1 MKSQKG
7 NVCCVLPG
15 CRVPHNGPVRLGEET
30 TAAPRWDGPGK
41 WHGKSSKPGLLA
53 APHSTSRRGKRCNTA
68 PSPSNTRVAPLLSW
82 RLMSV
87 DVSWKCEP
95 CPSWVMGSTSQA
107 GNWFFVSL
115 LTCDRHRTSILQP
128 HIRSGHPRCW

>member
-15 CRVPHNGPVRLGEET
+15 CRVPHNGPVRLGEEET

-53 APHSTSRRGKRCNTA
+53 VPHSTSRRGKGA
-68 PSPSNTRVAPLLSW
+68 IPPPAHQTRAR

-95 CPSWVMGSTSQA
+95 
-107 GNWFFVSL
+107 
-115 LTCDRHRTSILQP
+115 
-128 HIRSGHPRCW
+128 